1 MIDFVF
7 AEIAIPEDGLGWKEH
22 LHELGREAMVRFTQH
37 PWVVM
42 CMSRGT
48 FSFGALQLMDH
59 VLGVLHDAGF
69 DDEESHHAWQLLAS
83 HTMGYAFQSS
93 TGLGATNKDPSE
105 FESQL
110 TQIGRQ
116 FPNVARLAPQ
126 VIGCVWDTEFVF
138 GLEIILD
145 GLESRLG

>member
-1 MIDFVF
+1 
-7 AEIAIPEDGLGWKEH
+7 
-22 LHELGREAMVRFTQH
+22 
-37 PWVVM
+37 
-42 CMSRGT
+42 
-48 FSFGALQLMDH
+48 MDH